1 MTIHI
6 DSGALQDVLK
16 KVSSDNL
23 SRVGK
28 SAAKIAASQAGYVV
42 LAKKARE
49 LAPVSDPSKDKYL
62 NKYLPAPYG
71 LPKRTRRYP
80 EAKSGDLRRSIK
92 VYKVKTGSA
101 TRVQYNVAGGI
112 GRGKFIAGWYARM
125 VESGHKRTTGAIP
138 GYFFRALGDPF
149 DKKDSGVV
157 ASKKRKPKTSSVVGK
172 FFLKRAKES
181 SMKQAVDYGLAEARK
196 YVRKALA

>member
-49 LAPVSDPSKDKYL
+49 LAPVSDPSKDQYL

-125 VESGHKRTTGAIP
+125 VEKGHPRTTGAIP
-138 GYFFRALGDPF
+138 GTYFRKLGEPF
-149 DKKDSGVV
+149 TNPKAGVV
-157 ASKKRKPKTSSVVGK
+157 ASKKREPKKKHIAGVL
-172 FFLKRAKES
+172 FLKRAKES